1 MDRKKKRL
9 LSPLLERT
17 QDALKGQRSM
27 QTLENYHSRIYV
39 GCSQNHPYCG
49 EWLPNQVFRRRGLR
63 PIRGAGHSNSLFQ
76 RETDSRERC
85 RHGRSRM
92 ENWKSDTARRRAV
105 GRTLLF
111 LLSLS
116 GTSLN
121 TGAGR
126 LFAFIIT
133 VNELTVPG
141 LSVRSE
147 TYTISDNK
155 TCHILESVCPWC
167 YPLIEFLY
175 SLGLIP

>member
-1 MDRKKKRL
+1 
-9 LSPLLERT
+9 
-17 QDALKGQRSM
+17 
-27 QTLENYHSRIYV
+27 
-39 GCSQNHPYCG
+39 
-49 EWLPNQVFRRRGLR
+49 
-63 PIRGAGHSNSLFQ
+63 
-76 RETDSRERC
+76 
-85 RHGRSRM
+85 M
-92 ENWKSDTARRRAV
+92 ENGCQTKFSEGGACGLYVVRGTQTVYSNVKLTAERDADTGGLVWKTESPTPLA
-105 GRTLLF
+105 GGLLDEHYYF

-155 TCHILESVCPWC
+155 TCHILESVCP
-167 YPLIEFLY
+167 
-175 SLGLIP
+175 

>member
-1 MDRKKKRL
+1 VL
-9 LSPLLERT
+9 LSLAACTQEELPGNQDKAQQLTFSVTDGGYTSAVRKTTRTVENGCQTKFSEGGACGLYVVRGTQTVYSNVKLTAER
-17 QDALKGQRSM
+17 DADTG
-27 QTLENYHSRIYV
+27 
-39 GCSQNHPYCG
+39 
-49 EWLPNQVFRRRGLR
+49 GLVWK
-63 PIRGAGHSNSLFQ
+63 
-76 RETDSRERC
+76 TER
-85 RHGRSRM
+85 
-92 ENWKSDTARRRAV
+92 SDTPPRRAV

-155 TCHILESVCPWC
+155 TCHILESVCP
-167 YPLIEFLY
+167 
-175 SLGLIP
+175 